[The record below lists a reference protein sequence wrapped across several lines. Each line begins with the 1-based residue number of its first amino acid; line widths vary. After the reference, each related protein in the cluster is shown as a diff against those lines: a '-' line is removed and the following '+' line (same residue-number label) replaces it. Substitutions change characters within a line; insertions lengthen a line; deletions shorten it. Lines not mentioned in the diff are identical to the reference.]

1 MSLDPTS
8 EKAARIAKALNG
20 LGHIAMGQPLEE
32 ARRSV
37 GDATLREGFHE
48 DATVVFD
55 MVEREERI
63 NSAVVPNPAE
73 CKAALSRF
81 RDLVQSIDFDDVASM
96 STLRAHARKALEAF
110 FGETLPETL
119 PE

>member
-37 GDATLREGFHE
+37 GDTKLREGFHE
-48 DATVVFD
+48 DATIVFD

-63 NSAVVPNPAE
+63 KSTVVSNPAE
-73 CKAALSRF
+73 CMAALSQF

-96 STLRAHARKALEAF
+96 GILKVHARKALEAF
-110 FGETLPETL
+110 LGQTLPETL

>member
-8 EKAARIAKALNG
+8 EKAARVATALNG

-37 GDATLREGFHE
+37 GDAKLREGFHE
-48 DATVVFD
+48 DATIVFD

-63 NSAVVPNPAE
+63 KSTVIPHPAE
-73 CKAALSRF
+73 CRAALSRF
-81 RDLVQSIDFDDVASM
+81 RDMVRSIDFDDVASM
-96 STLRAHARKALEAF
+96 SILKAHARKALEAF
-110 FGETLPETL
+110 FGQALPET
-119 PE
+119 P